1 MSENS
6 LHSQITGAF
15 EEMQSGL
22 NGSAREAFNLRRID
36 ALKSFNSLG
45 FPTPKHE
52 EWKYSNVKKL
62 VNGNY
67 NFAAGNSL
75 SKETLKS
82 FELPDLEGIII
93 YFVNGVY
100 QESLSNLALAKGKL
114 SIQTLEDAQ
123 KNSSELLNQHFSKYS
138 NDSLEAFTAIN
149 TATASQG
156 IVVKVEDN
164 VTIEHP
170 IILRMVSDVR
180 EENIGST
187 LRNLVV
193 VGKNAEVKIAE
204 SYRTLGEASAYVNVV
219 TEIVVAKDA
228 RVDYYKVENDNNAS
242 YHIGTTNVH
251 QEDNSYFYAATITLN
266 GGFVRNNLNLKV
278 DGEHV
283 ESWMYGLYIPNDK
296 QHVDNHTVVDH
307 TKPNSVSNELYKG
320 VLMDRSTVVFNGKI
334 FVRQEAQKTNAYQ
347 NCRNVVTSDDATMNT
362 KPQLEIWADD
372 VKCSHGATTGML
384 NDEAIFYMR
393 SRGIPKEEAVRMQ
406 LLAFAED
413 VVSQIKIESVREYL
427 SGLIHQKLG

>member
-6 LHSQITGAF
+6 LNSQIAGAF
-15 EEMQSGL
+15 KEVQSGL
-22 NGSAREAFNLRRID
+22 NGSTSQAFNQRRIG
-36 ALKSFNSLG
+36 ALESFNSLG

-52 EWKYSNVKKL
+52 EWKYSNIKGL
-62 VNGNY
+62 VNGTY
-67 NFAAGNSL
+67 NFAAQNKL
-75 SKETLKS
+75 NKENLKN

-100 QESLSNLALAKGKL
+100 QEGLSNLDLSEGKV
-114 SIQTLEDAQ
+114 SIHTLEDAQ
-123 KNSSELLNQHFSKYS
+123 KNSPELLNEHFSKYS
-138 NDSLEAFTAIN
+138 NDSGEAFTAVN
-149 TATASQG
+149 TAIASQG

-164 VTIEHP
+164 AVIEHP
-170 IILRMVSDVR
+170 IILRMISDVR

-204 SYRTLGEASAYVNVV
+204 SYRTLGEESAYVNVV

-242 YHIGTTNVH
+242 YHVGTTNVY
-251 QEDNSYFYAATITLN
+251 QEDNSYFYSATITLN
-266 GGFVRNNLNLKV
+266 GGFVRNNINLTV

-283 ESWMYGLYIPNDK
+283 ESWLYGLYIPNK
-296 QHVDNHTVVDH
+296 RQHVDNHTVVDH
-307 TKPNSVSNELYKG
+307 KKPNSVSNELYKG
-320 VLMDRSTVVFNGKI
+320 VLMDKSTGVFNGKI
-334 FVRQEAQKTNAYQ
+334 FVRRAAQKTNAYQ
-347 NCRNVVTSDDATMNT
+347 NCRNVVTSDSATMNT

-413 VVSQIKIESVREYL
+413 VISKIKIESIKIYL